1 MANSAYRKVLISSL
15 IRNLFSLYLYQ
26 MLEKS
31 SGVIE
36 NVKTLTT
43 EVWISTGKTR
53 QSICTKLNKS
63 RKMRQERKLWYLI
76 LLKLWTILHKSHFLK
91 GSWTLGW
98 VPTWFCLLIFHN
110 LPILKSFY
118 NSWDNSYFKSVLLD
132 INVRFTL
139 ANQT

>member
-43 EVWISTGKTR
+43 EV
-53 QSICTKLNKS
+53 
-63 RKMRQERKLWYLI
+63 
-76 LLKLWTILHKSHFLK
+76 
-91 GSWTLGW
+91 
-98 VPTWFCLLIFHN
+98 
-110 LPILKSFY
+110 
-118 NSWDNSYFKSVLLD
+118 
-132 INVRFTL
+132 
-139 ANQT
+139 